1 MPETKKSSDRI
12 SPKKLSDLKVVV
24 LCIAAA
30 TTFWIL
36 NALNKDDYNTIVD
49 FPISFV
55 YDKEAYV
62 PVSEVPQSIQVEIS
76 GNGWDLLRKYF
87 NFNNE
92 PYPITLDNPA
102 KTSHILTADLK
113 RSLGEFLNPTQLISV
128 LDDTLKVN
136 IDKIESIKI
145 KPVLDSGSFTLAK
158 NFRIIDEVIFE
169 PKEVTVKGPT
179 SMLEKINGTLP
190 VELDESKIDH
200 NIQKKLTLS
209 VPKEY
214 RDLVTIENP
223 EVIVKFEVVQFF
235 EGNKR
240 LKVKK
245 INFPRTVT
253 MENEDAIIMMS
264 YLLDERKVNE
274 LKDLEFEAILDYAKR
289 NKFDSTVSVQVKPM
303 PAYLEQVVVEPPVI
317 NLKYE

>member
-49 FPISFV
+49 FPVSFV
-55 YDKEAYV
+55 YDKGAYM
-62 PVSEVPQSIQVEIS
+62 PVSEVPQSVQVEIS

-87 NFNNE
+87 NVNNE
-92 PYPITLDNPA
+92 PYRITLDNPA
-102 KTSHILTADLK
+102 QTDYILTADLK
-113 RSLGEFLNPTQLISV
+113 RSLGEFLNPTQLIAV
-128 LDDTLKVN
+128 LDDSLKID
-136 IDKIESIKI
+136 IDKIESNKI
-145 KPVLDSGSFTLAK
+145 KPVLDSASFTLAK
-158 NFRIIDEVIFE
+158 NFRIIGQAAFE
-169 PKEVTVKGPT
+169 PQEITVKGPS

-200 NIQKKLTLS
+200 NIEKKLTLS

-214 RDLVTIENP
+214 RDHVTIEDP
-223 EVIVKFEVVQFF
+223 EVIVKFKVVQFL

-253 MENEDAIIMMS
+253 MENEDVVIMMS
-264 YLLDERKVNE
+264 YLVDERKVSE
-274 LKDLEFEAILDYAKR
+274 LKNVEFEAILDYAKR
-289 NKFDSTVSVQVKPM
+289 NKSDSTVSVQVNPK
-303 PAYLEQVVVEPPVI
+303 PAYLEQVVVEPSAI
-317 NLKYE
+317 NLNYE